1 MPERYVPVFISE
13 GRMQIQING
22 LAVVG
27 LPLPPIFQNHSR
39 VPLVRAGDA
48 ICHRLPVLITLM
60 MLDLEKQQSA
70 RCIRKRLGAFGLPDA
85 FRLTFD
91 FPSSEYSVRRVL
103 PFRRAWVAMA
113 VIAAIDAAVMIP
125 AMMTYRQAMV
135 SWRSLDSLFDL
146 TSAIFVSAWLIGWS
160 VAPLVLSL
168 ILVLMLTGREV
179 LIGRP
184 GVLQLGIGVPG
195 LILSTYFDLR
205 KLANLRM
212 IEPAAKSGT
221 AWRGT
226 HLSFDYDGRQV
237 DFGSAMTQGEMLK
250 IKREFDVLAHSA
262 PQAAVNSSR
271 PQEKAWRK
279 PSPPHATLSAEETS
293 AIPLTLSSPSML
305 ALIASNLIPVF
316 GAFFFGWRLADIM
329 VLYWAES
336 AVIGL
341 FNVAKIAYVGRW
353 TAIFTGIF
361 FLAHFSA
368 FMAGHFLFIYGIF
381 IEGMQKSGGGD
392 LKAVAD
398 LFTSLWPA
406 LAALFISHLI
416 SFVTNFLGKREY
428 ERKTVQQLMA
438 APYSR
443 IVLMHVTLIFGG
455 FITMLLH
462 DPVPVL
468 LLFILIKTLMDARA
482 HMKEHNVNTSKGLL
496 IKQANS

>member
-1 MPERYVPVFISE
+1 M
-13 GRMQIQING
+13 IN
-22 LAVVG
+22 
-27 LPLPPIFQNHSR
+27 
-39 VPLVRAGDA
+39 
-48 ICHRLPVLITLM
+48 
-60 MLDLEKQQSA
+60 LEKQQSV
-70 RCIRKRLGAFGLPDA
+70 RGIRKGLGAFGLPDA
-85 FRLTFD
+85 FRLTLD

-103 PFRRAWVAMA
+103 PFRRAWIAMA
-113 VIAAIDAAVMIP
+113 VIAAIDVVVMIP
-125 AMMTYRQAMV
+125 AMLAYRRAMD
-135 SWRSLDSLFDL
+135 SWQSLDSLFDL

-179 LIGRP
+179 FIGRP
-184 GVLQLGIGVPG
+184 GLLQLGIGIPG
-195 LILSTYFDLR
+195 LILRANFDPR
-205 KLANLRM
+205 KLTNLRM
-212 IEPAAKSGT
+212 TKSAAKSAT

-237 DFGSAMTQGEMLK
+237 DFGSAMTRGDLLK
-250 IKREFDVLAHSA
+250 IKRELELLAHSA
-262 PQAAVNSSR
+262 PQAPVNSRRS
-271 PQEKAWRK
+271 QENAWRK
-279 PSPPHATLSAEETS
+279 PSPVQTTPSAEES
-293 AIPLTLSSPSML
+293 AATPLTLTSLSTL
-305 ALIASNLIPVF
+305 ALIVSNLIPVF

-336 AVIGL
+336 AIIGL

-353 TAIFTGIF
+353 MAIFTGIF

-392 LKAVAD
+392 LKAVAG
-398 LFTSLWPA
+398 LFVSLWPA
-406 LAALFISHLI
+406 LAALFISHMI
-416 SFVTNFLGKREY
+416 SFMSNFIGKREY
-428 ERKTVQQLMA
+428 ERKTVRQLMA

-455 FITMLLH
+455 FITLLLH

-482 HMKEHNVNTSKGLL
+482 HMKEHNDNTSQG
-496 IKQANS
+496 AS